1 MAPKTAEL
9 ATRIR
14 NTEKAVKRL
23 VADEQAH
30 LRHSQDSSGDPEEQ
44 FVEDHRP
51 DAGSDDEDDTDDEG
65 HGVSSEDDTSVDRD
79 EQFLVLEEEVAEL
92 VADVHDLAL
101 FSKLNFTGFMK
112 ILKVCRLRNDI
123 PSLWC

>member
-1 MAPKTAEL
+1 MTTRGAKTAEL
-9 ATRIR
+9 STRIR

-30 LRHSQDSSGDPEEQ
+30 LHHSHDSSGDPEEQ
-44 FVEDHRP
+44 FVEDQHP
-51 DAGSDDEDDTDDEG
+51 DGGSDDEDETDDEE
-65 HGVSSEDDTSVDRD
+65 HGPSSEDDTSVDRD
-79 EQFLVLEEEVAEL
+79 ERFVELEEEVAEL

-112 ILKVCRLRNDI
+112 ILKVRCFRMV
-123 PSLWC
+123 

>member
-9 ATRIR
+9 VTRIR

-30 LRHSQDSSGDPEEQ
+30 LRHNQDLSGDPEEQ
-44 FVEDHRP
+44 FVDDHRP
-51 DAGSDDEDDTDDEG
+51 DAGSDDDDTDDEG
-65 HGVSSEDDTSVDRD
+65 HGALSSEDDTSVDRD
-79 EQFLVLEEEVAEL
+79 EQFVVLEEEVAEL

-112 ILKVCRLRNDI
+112 ILKVCPCSALSVRY
-123 PSLWC
+123 